1 MESTAIGASTYLVW
15 ALIGLIGG
23 DMNGRM
29 RQLGGGYT
37 FISVVVGIVAAMAG
51 GWLYIVLFGPGGQ
64 NPYISLISSVAVCAI
79 GLWIL
84 SLTGRKR
91 GPDDTDDSE

>member
-23 DMNGRM
+23 YMNGRM

-79 GLWIL
+79 GLLIL

-91 GPDDTDDSE
+91 VPDDTDDSE